1 MEASIK
7 TLNSEIKKLEAKR
20 DRNNKRKAELEKEN
34 TEILSDLKEL
44 NAIKEKFTRDKGRR
58 FACRNVASK
67 DFGQP
72 QSQYFRGCP

>member
-44 NAIKEKFTRDKGRR
+44 NAIKEQYEKFELKSGE
-58 FACRNVASK
+58 
-67 DFGQP
+67 
-72 QSQYFRGCP
+72 YFKRENSPAIKEEGSRVEM

>member
-44 NAIKEKFTRDKGRR
+44 NAIKEQYEKFELK
-58 FACRNVASK
+58 SEE
-67 DFGQP
+67 
-72 QSQYFRGCP
+72 YFKRKNSPAIKEEDSRVEM

>member
-44 NAIKEKFTRDKGRR
+44 NAIKEQYEKFELKYGE
-58 FACRNVASK
+58 
-67 DFGQP
+67 
-72 QSQYFRGCP
+72 YFKRKNSPAIKEEDSRVEM

>member
-44 NAIKEKFTRDKGRR
+44 NAIKEQYEKFELKSGEYFKRIARRRGRSPLS
-58 FACRNVASK
+58 CK
-67 DFGQP
+67 TL
-72 QSQYFRGCP
+72 

>member
-44 NAIKEKFTRDKGRR
+44 NAIK
-58 FACRNVASK
+58 
-67 DFGQP
+67 
-72 QSQYFRGCP
+72 